1 MDKRRW
7 HWNFWA
13 LLFGTLV
20 AFGCGQGK
28 CKTQHVYQGDS
39 TSTGT
44 ITYGEA
50 SLSNSFSCGKVG
62 DSGQKCMQ
70 APGACTT
77 ASFGCYNDGSFNEV
91 GCASLAFTVALARFQ
106 NGQVIVLP
114 SPDVAVVASLDGLP
128 YPCDSGIGIESL
140 TLQSGTVSVN
150 ISLNNFDAQYDLTL
164 TQPDGTS
171 AITLGG
177 EVAMLNA
184 TWNDVTP
191 RCED

>member
-1 MDKRRW
+1 
-7 HWNFWA
+7 
-13 LLFGTLV
+13 
-20 AFGCGQGK
+20 
-28 CKTQHVYQGDS
+28 
-39 TSTGT
+39 
-44 ITYGEA
+44 
-50 SLSNSFSCGKVG
+50 
-62 DSGQKCMQ
+62 
-70 APGACTT
+70 
-77 ASFGCYNDGSFNEV
+77 
-91 GCASLAFTVALARFQ
+91 
-106 NGQVIVLP
+106 
-114 SPDVAVVASLDGLP
+114 
-128 YPCDSGIGIESL
+128 L